1 MKGDFRFVIERVGN
15 QWNIQL
21 QGSTALVIHTLT
33 IGLVI
38 MEICLGINTFKPHS
52 TAPPEFSSGYP
63 TQELPTEIRE
73 FRESAAPDPH
83 SH

>member
-1 MKGDFRFVIERVGN
+1 MKDDFRFVVERVGN

-38 MEICLGINTFKPHS
+38 VEICLGINAFKPHS

-73 FRESAAPDPH
+73 FRKSAVPDLH